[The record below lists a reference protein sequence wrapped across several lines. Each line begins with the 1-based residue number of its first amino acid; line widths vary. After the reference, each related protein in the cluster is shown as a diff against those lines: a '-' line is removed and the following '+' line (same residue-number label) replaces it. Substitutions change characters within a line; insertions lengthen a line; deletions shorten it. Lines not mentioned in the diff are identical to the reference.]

1 MTKTKDKLKSFA
13 SPYLRMEAIGGRNN
27 YLKIGKIGKIDNYNR
42 GLEDSG
48 DEKIEIAGLLLFVKF
63 SEFLEKCKC
72 PMIFV
77 VKLFV

>member
-27 YLKIGKIGKIDNYNR
+27 YLKIGKIDNYNR

-63 SEFLEKCKC
+63 SEFLAKCKC